1 MHFIRRFVYRGDFQ
15 QVTIATKKAH
25 SGMPSVLP
33 TTHIEGK
40 RLLYL
45 YAAGDDGIEAVE
57 SGLISFFIVCTTHLS
72 GVCTTFEANIAISS
86 LITS

>member
-1 MHFIRRFVYRGDFQ
+1 MHFIRWFVYRGDFQ
-15 QVTIATKKAH
+15 QVAIATKKAQ

-33 TTHIEGK
+33 TTQTEGK

-57 SGLISFFIVCTTHLS
+57 S
-72 GVCTTFEANIAISS
+72 S
-86 LITS
+86 LLFLLFVPPI

>member
-1 MHFIRRFVYRGDFQ
+1 MHFIRWFVYRGNFQ
-15 QVTIATKKAH
+15 QVAIAAKKAQ

-57 SGLISFFIVCTTHLS
+57 S
-72 GVCTTFEANIAISS
+72 S
-86 LITS
+86 LLFLLFVPPI